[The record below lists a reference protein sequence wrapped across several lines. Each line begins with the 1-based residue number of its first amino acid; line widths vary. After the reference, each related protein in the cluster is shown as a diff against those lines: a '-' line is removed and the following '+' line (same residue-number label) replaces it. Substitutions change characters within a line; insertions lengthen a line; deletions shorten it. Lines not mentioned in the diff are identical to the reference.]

1 MTPDLRALPPDLV
14 IKTGGSSGTVLF
26 ESPMMA
32 VDYITSGVRENSP
45 FSFVLNG
52 ILFTDGLNAEM
63 ASPGMKSI
71 TVTYIGGD

>member
-1 MTPDLRALPPDLV
+1 
-14 IKTGGSSGTVLF
+14 
-26 ESPMMA
+26 MMA